1 MRWISWVPQ
10 ISSKESQY
18 QERPFYF
25 KFPREYSPVQVERKI
40 QRVRNYTQSKR
51 PWDTPCGRSRWFYFK
66 KVQTVA
72 SKGIQRLWKESWL
85 RLQQSS
91 INGELH
97 KITWRRFDG
106 TKLWRTSL
114 RLKPLQRSVQVSSK
128 SSMFG
133 IKIVY
138 HSQVVSN
145 FTGKYL
151 KRGCTF
157 FDNTSQKIMIFWFS
171 PVFFF
176 F

>member
-128 SSMFG
+128 WNDWTACLFDDSSKDSCG
-133 IKIVY
+133 ITNLILYNQIVEY
-138 HSQVVSN
+138 VQQ
-145 FTGKYL
+145 
-151 KRGCTF
+151 R
-157 FDNTSQKIMIFWFS
+157 
-171 PVFFF
+171 
-176 F
+176 

>member
-91 INGELH
+91 ISGELH

-114 RLKPLQRSVQVSSK
+114 RLKPLQRSIQVSSK
-128 SSMFG
+128 WNDWTARLFDDSSKDSCG
-133 IKIVY
+133 ITNLILYNQIVEY
-138 HSQVVSN
+138 VQQ
-145 FTGKYL
+145 
-151 KRGCTF
+151 R
-157 FDNTSQKIMIFWFS
+157 
-171 PVFFF
+171 
-176 F
+176 